1 MLYCCCISVLQNPF
15 IFPCHCVSTCD
26 SVAKDINTWKIKQM
40 DKTFLYIYH
49 SSSKEHP
56 YQMDLFLTNKLLRKI
71 VYNLELLF
79 SLMLMGETVIIV
91 HGGMFEFMALFTT
104 FFVQLSSQVSH
115 SLVSDTVDTF
125 VLMYNPTVSAS
136 SINKLIN

>member
-1 MLYCCCISVLQNPF
+1 
-15 IFPCHCVSTCD
+15 
-26 SVAKDINTWKIKQM
+26 
-40 DKTFLYIYH
+40 
-49 SSSKEHP
+49 
-56 YQMDLFLTNKLLRKI
+56 
-71 VYNLELLF
+71 
-79 SLMLMGETVIIV
+79 MLMGETVIIV

-136 SINKLIN
+136 SINKLINNNKVMQYKRTI